1 MFACRPR
8 PARRPSSFVTSGV
21 ALTSALAMGLLAGRA
36 QAYCQEVT
44 ETPPANY
51 NPTVQ
56 GCWAGS
62 APTAPTLFWRNWCM
76 GYSLQENASRQI
88 TLAQARVAAA
98 QAFATWEAAQCT
110 NTVSPTI
117 GDTGSGPPSFFVSEL
132 TPVSCDET
140 PSQEHNNPI
149 IFRDD
154 SWPYDTQNALGYTTL
169 TVDLDTGEIFGA
181 TIEIN
186 TSPGHT
192 IVPTSPPPAGSY
204 DLPSILTHE
213 AGHFLGLAHATTQQ
227 AVMYA
232 LYSPGSTSLQPDDV
246 LGICNVYYPIGTR
259 NTQSG
264 PQAAESCNPA
274 PRLGFLDG
282 CGSIDSGIVYNGFSD
297 SNQVVST
304 SPTVDGGGG
313 DTILAD
319 SGGVAAAS
327 DAGPGPLT
335 ENLWGCSLLGRGGP
349 QGRSGWALGALGL
362 LCLAIRRLRS
372 ARR

>member
-1 MFACRPR
+1 MFARRPR
-8 PARRPSSFVTSGV
+8 PAWRPTSCVTSGV
-21 ALTSALAMGLLAGRA
+21 ALTSALAVGLLAGRA

-44 ETPPANY
+44 ETPPVNY

-56 GCWAGS
+56 GCWTGS
-62 APTAPTLFWRNWCM
+62 STPTAPTLFWRNWCM
-76 GYSLQENASRQI
+76 GYSLQKNASRQI

-110 NTVSPTI
+110 NTVSATI
-117 GDTGSGPPSFFVSEL
+117 GDTGSGPPSFFVTEL

-154 SWPYDTQNALGYTTL
+154 SWPYDSQNALGYTTL

-192 IVPTSPPPAGSY
+192 IVPTSPPPAGAY

-213 AGHFLGLAHATTQQ
+213 AGHFLGLAHSTTQQ

-232 LYSPGSTSLQPDDV
+232 LYSPGSTTLQPDDV
-246 LGICNVYYPIGTR
+246 LGICNIYYPIGTR
-259 NTQSG
+259 NTQGG
-264 PQAAESCNPA
+264 PQAATGCNPE
-274 PRLGFLDG
+274 PRFGFLDA

-297 SNQVVST
+297 ENQVAST

-313 DTILAD
+313 ATILAD
-319 SGGVAAAS
+319 SGGAAAD

-335 ENLWGCSLLGRGGP
+335 ENLWGCSLGRGRRE
-349 QGRSGWALGALGL
+349 GRYGWTLGSLGV
-362 LCLAIRRLRS
+362 LCLAIRRRA